1 MTRIVAIAEITSL
14 LKMPN
19 ETYISEYL
27 HIAYCPIGQGETEM
41 SKRETQKPKAQHK
54 NGIPTGI
61 PISVLRQTEGFRKTK
76 KGTGDRKSLSVSLK
90 VFLLE
95 NRGKAFSAQQLI
107 QWADSMGFSTDA
119 KRLEGIVNSANNRN
133 FLQAHPT
140 LAQKITKCWVGN
152 ERYYYIGE

>member
-1 MTRIVAIAEITSL
+1 M
-14 LKMPN
+14 
-19 ETYISEYL
+19 SEKRER
-27 HIAYCPIGQGETEM
+27 QM
-41 SKRETQKPKAQHK
+41 SKKREAQHK

-61 PISVLRQTEGFRKTK
+61 PISVLRQTEGYRKTK
-76 KGTGDRKSLSVSLK
+76 RGAGEDRKSLSVSLK

-133 FLQAHPT
+133 FRQAHPT
-140 LAQKITKCWVGN
+140 LAQKIVKCWVGN